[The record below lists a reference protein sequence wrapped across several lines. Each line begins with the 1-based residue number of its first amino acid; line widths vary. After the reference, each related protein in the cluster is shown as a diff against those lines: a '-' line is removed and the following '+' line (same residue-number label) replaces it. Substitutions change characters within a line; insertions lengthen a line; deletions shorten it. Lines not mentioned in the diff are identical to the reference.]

1 MVTAAIDN
9 VIREDGEL
17 VDTPIKRAA
26 VAEMQ
31 LASLEAMIVQL
42 HEDRLKLATYTQQ
55 ARMKNSTLVVER
67 LHDKCRV
74 ALNRLENKVVRIRGL
89 LEAAATDSTKIR
101 MMLLEMGEL
110 IPGFAL
116 SENMAKIDTVIE
128 HAKAE
133 EGSDE
138 QEVSDSE

>member
-9 VIREDGEL
+9 VIREDEEL

-128 HAKAE
+128 HTKSE

-138 QEVSDSE
+138 Q